1 MKEKKEFD
9 TIEKF
14 DIEPIITTI
23 ADNEL
28 LFIGKDIYLTEFD
41 NEDEMIV
48 KKCGEHLKSI
58 IPQIITDEQIK
69 HNRIWLI
76 KYLYNLC
83 GHKNISNI
91 FYFRNYKDIMDEIFN
106 CVNNENITKHIL
118 SCSYYENC
126 LNHLYNWIVLYF
138 DGLLGCS
145 FNTKE
150 KQYYL
155 TIKLKLIAKNR
166 KIYNKVKIS
175 FYLGGL
181 VRYSS
186 FGYCFKPQ
194 GLSKVLSNYKS
205 IFNNMMENT
214 KEKVY
219 KETGLIKAID
229 RSADWTWSRS
239 INKSFKSVDELVVF
253 IQKRYL
259 IEDVISSIKIHFDR
273 YTGNNDTNTF
283 DMIRV
288 DLPLAQ
294 KFDKKEQ
301 LIQWIKDN
309 KELIDEFVLYSIED
323 RSKFKSYGV
332 PINILQLTNLVL
344 SVDNVLLYTFEIKK
358 PTIPEE

>member
-1 MKEKKEFD
+1 MNKKKD
-9 TIEKF
+9 TIEELNL
-14 DIEPIITTI
+14 DPLTTSL
-23 ADNEL
+23 DNKEV
-28 LFIGKDIYLTEFD
+28 LFISKDFYLEEFELETKM
-41 NEDEMIV
+41 NVIRYTPSNSVSEQLGV
-48 KKCGEHLKSI
+48 
-58 IPQIITDEQIK
+58 TDDQIK
-69 HNRIWLI
+69 HNRIWLM

-83 GHKNISNI
+83 GHYIVNNI

-106 CVNNENITKHIL
+106 CDNNENITKHIL

-126 LNHLYNWIVLYF
+126 LNYMYNWIINF

-145 FNTKE
+145 FNTNE

-155 TIKLKLIAKNR
+155 TIKLKLIKNR

-175 FYLGGL
+175 FYLGGS

-186 FGYCFKPQ
+186 FGYCYKCQ
-194 GLSKVLSNYKS
+194 GLSKVLSNYKN
-205 IFNNMMENT
+205 IFDNMMKNT

-229 RSADWTWSRS
+229 RSVDWTWSRS
-239 INKSFKSVDELVVF
+239 LNRSFKTVDDLVLF

-273 YTGNNDTNTF
+273 YTGNNDINTF

-323 RSKFKSYGV
+323 KSKFKSYGV
-332 PINILQLTNLVL
+332 PINILQLTNLIL
-344 SVDNVLLYTFEIKK
+344 SVDNVLLYTFEIK
-358 PTIPEE
+358 IPSIQ